1 MPVIASAQCPLLFS
15 TSISSAND
23 PTQVRRNTPVSASAA
38 TSRGAGVDPVRATL
52 CGDSRSLLKIVSVA
66 ACAPRLPGRSRTT
79 TSIAAPGSTASGYD
93 ATEGTTKSGDDDV
106 MLAISSRLKPVLLMV
121 RIWSLNEPV
130 QTRPKS
136 PLPGTAV
143 TMIGAGASA
152 ASSRKPSMLPQ
163 PVQASQPGPA
173 V

>member
-1 MPVIASAQCPLLFS
+1 MPVIASGQCPLLFS
-15 TSISSAND
+15 TSISSANE
-23 PTQVRRNTPVSASAA
+23 PTQVRRNAPVSASAA
-38 TSRGAGVDPVRATL
+38 TNRGAGVDPVSATL
-52 CGDSRSLLKIVSVA
+52 CGDSRSLLKMVSVA

-93 ATEGTTKSGDDDV
+93 ATEGTTKSGDDEV
-106 MLAISSRLKPVLLMV
+106 MFLINSSEKPVLLMV
-121 RIWSLNEPV
+121 RISSRNEPMH
-130 QTRPKS
+130 TRPKS
-136 PLPGTAV
+136 PPPAIAV
-143 TMIGAGASA
+143 TTIGAGASA